1 MSKLVEKLKDDHI
14 ELTDI
19 LNELQCVGATSAKG
33 KELLIKSK
41 QTLLAHLKLED
52 NELYPPLYKQAEGD
66 ASLKRTL
73 DTFGKE
79 MDRITEFVNNFYTKY
94 TNVTEAGSSEFS
106 KDIANLIV
114 SLKNRIMKEEIAIY
128 KAYDKIFA
136 D

>member
-1 MSKLVEKLKDDHI
+1 
-14 ELTDI
+14 
-19 LNELQCVGATSAKG
+19 
-33 KELLIKSK
+33 
-41 QTLLAHLKLED
+41 
-52 NELYPPLYKQAEGD
+52 LYPPLYKQAEGD

-79 MDRITEFVNNFYTKY
+79 MDSITEFVNNFYAKY
-94 TNVTEAGSSEFS
+94 TNVTEAGSSGFS
-106 KDIANLIV
+106 KDIANFIV